1 MIDTVIFDLGNV
13 LVDFRWREFIRDKG
27 YDGEMAV
34 RLGRASVESPVWQEV
49 DRGAWT
55 DEQLINAF
63 IANDPGIEQ
72 ELRQV
77 FSDVSGILGERE
89 FAIPW
94 IRELHAGGYR
104 AYYLSNYSKQ
114 ADETHGWIRTMLAEM
129 DGGILSYMEQLIKP
143 DPAIYRLLM
152 ERYDLTPENCVFIDD
167 TERNVIA
174 ARALGM
180 KGIVMKSREQAVS
193 ELRELGIMV
202 EK

>member
-13 LVDFRWREFIRDKG
+13 LVDFRWKEFIRDKG

-34 RLGRASVESPVWQEV
+34 RIARATVENPVWQEV
-49 DRGAWT
+49 DRGVWNYG
-55 DEQLINAF
+55 QLMDAF

-72 ELRQV
+72 ELRHV
-77 FSDVSGILGERE
+77 FSDVSGILGEKDY
-89 FAIPW
+89 AIPW
-94 IRELHAGGYR
+94 IRELHAAGYR
-104 AYYLSNYSKQ
+104 VYYLSNYSRQ

-152 ERYDLTPENCVFIDD
+152 DRYGLTPENCVFIDD

-174 ARALGM
+174 AKELGM
-180 KGIVMKSREQAVS
+180 KGIVMKSREQAAS